1 MVDGGQNA
9 IWLPLYFARNSLPPT
24 GNQKTSFVLF
34 RRSKTT
40 RLLTL
45 ELNNRARCAADV
57 RSFCWRERILA
68 SERGSHTRGLS
79 CVDKKQDLLE
89 YHVGTRRNCTE
100 GEAKG
105 ETKWLPLCFPWSH
118 QKCAK
123 NSETQ
128 CQHQHESP
136 LAPSA
141 ALETKVIEDSAART
155 SSEGALVLTRSQR
168 RAHAREKPKARSSSQ
183 EAEGAC
189 QR

>member
-24 GNQKTSFVLF
+24 ENQKTSFVLF

-68 SERGSHTRGLS
+68 SERGSHTRGLL
-79 CVDKKQDLLE
+79 CVDKKQDLLG
-89 YHVGTRRNCTE
+89 YNVGTHRSCTK

-105 ETKWLPLCFPWSH
+105 ETKRFPLCFPRSH
-118 QKCAK
+118 QKLPAVGKSTPECA
-123 NSETQ
+123 E
-128 CQHQHESP
+128 
-136 LAPSA
+136 
-141 ALETKVIEDSAART
+141 IEGLDQT
-155 SSEGALVLTRSQR
+155 V
-168 RAHAREKPKARSSSQ
+168 
-183 EAEGAC
+183 AC
-189 QR
+189 QLYAPTPLPLQGWVRRPIPTGGWPKIS